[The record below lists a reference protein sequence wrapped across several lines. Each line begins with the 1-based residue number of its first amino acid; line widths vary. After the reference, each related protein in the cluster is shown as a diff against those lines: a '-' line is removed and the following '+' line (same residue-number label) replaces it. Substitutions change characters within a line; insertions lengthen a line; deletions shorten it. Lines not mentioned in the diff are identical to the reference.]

1 VIRSL
6 IAGVLFG
13 LTAFTASAQAD
24 VNVLTSI
31 KPLQLIAAAV
41 QEGVGSPDVLLP
53 PGASPHNYALRP
65 SDIRRIRDAQLFYWI
80 GPDMEVF
87 LKDVL
92 PGRDKPSVA
101 IQELPDLHLRR
112 FVNFSAEA
120 GHEHDHGHDHDEA
133 FEHDHAHRPGS
144 IDAHLWLSLN
154 NARVIAARMAADLS
168 AQDSANAE
176 HYKANLAAFNQ
187 RLDRLD
193 GQLKQDLTP
202 LAGKPY
208 FVFHEAFDYLEEA
221 YGLSHRGVFAI
232 SGDVQ
237 PGARHVAAMRTMLK
251 NAGST
256 CVFTEPPLRP
266 RLADTLSQGLPVTLS
281 ELDPLG
287 ADAPV
292 NASGYEALLTN
303 LTGKLTECLGKI

>member
-1 VIRSL
+1 MIRSL
-6 IAGVLFG
+6 IAGALFG
-13 LTAFTASAQAD
+13 LTAFAASAYAE

-41 QEGVGSPDVLLP
+41 QEGVDTPDVLLP

-65 SDIRRIRDAQLFYWI
+65 SDIRRIREAQLFYWI

-120 GHEHDHGHDHDEA
+120 DHEHEHDHGHDEA
-133 FEHDHAHRPGS
+133 FEHDHDHRPGS

-168 AQDSANAE
+168 AQDSANADR
-176 HYKANLAAFNQ
+176 YKANLAAFNQ

-202 LAGKPY
+202 LIGKPY

-237 PGARHVAAMRTMLK
+237 PGARHVAAMRAMLK
-251 NAGST
+251 SAGPT

-292 NASGYEALLTN
+292 NASGYETLLTN
-303 LTGKLTECLGKI
+303 LTGKLTDCLGKI